1 MAIKTNKIDDN
12 DTRVSR
18 SKIEKAY
25 TELVKVFNKHKLTV
39 PEILI
44 AYGNLGYTLGAS
56 IGGYKDMGPSAK
68 DLELLYATK
77 PTIDVALML
86 QGLTTTLWVD
96 DLNKTMEKII
106 EENNKEKGEIK

>member
-1 MAIKTNKIDDN
+1 MAIKTSKIDGK
-12 DTRVSR
+12 DTRVSK
-18 SKIEKAY
+18 SKIDKAY

-56 IGGYKDMGPSAK
+56 IGGYTDKGPSAK
-68 DLELLYATK
+68 DLELMYATK

-86 QGLTTTLWVD
+86 QGMTTTLWVD
-96 DLNKTMEKII
+96 DLNKTMEDII
-106 EENNKEKGEIK
+106 KQNNKEKGEK